1 MNRLHGVICSSRW
14 WGRKVERELLP
25 WGLSRLDLG
34 DDVLEIGPGFGA
46 TTKVLADRPGELTVL
61 ELDRRYCERLGRA
74 LPTRVRIVPGDA
86 TAMPF
91 EDGRFSAVL
100 CFTMLHHLPSPAAQ
114 DLLLGEA
121 ARVLRPGGVLAGTD
135 SIGTSRFFRLLHVG
149 DTLVPVSPGG
159 LPARLQAAGL
169 AEQEIARS
177 ETSFRFRA
185 RKPLA
190 PATGVT

>member
-14 WGRKVERELLP
+14 WGRTVERELLP

-34 DDVLEIGPGFGA
+34 EDVLEIGPGFGA
-46 TTKVLADRPGELTVL
+46 TTKVLAERPGELTVL
-61 ELDRRYCERLGRA
+61 ELDPGYCERLRRELPGR
-74 LPTRVRIVPGDA
+74 VGVVQGDA

-91 EDGRFSAVL
+91 EDGRFSAVV

-149 DTLVPVSPGG
+149 DTLVPVAPDG
-159 LPARLQAAGL
+159 LGARLQAAGL

-185 RKPLA
+185 RKP
-190 PATGVT
+190 